1 MSGRDR
7 NCMFHL
13 GFFAQQPKQWPHLR
27 GQISFHVRGPKAGEE
42 RGGQRGQIATQQQQ
56 NTTSVDISI

>member
-42 RGGQRGQIATQQQQ
+42 REGGGAERSDSHTATAEY
-56 NTTSVDISI
+56 NLC

>member
-1 MSGRDR
+1 MSGRDP

-13 GFFAQQPKQWPHLR
+13 GFFAQQPKQWLHLR
-27 GQISFHVRGPKAGEE
+27 GQISFHVRGLKAGEE
-42 RGGQRGQIATQQQQ
+42 GGQRGQIATQQQQ

>member
-13 GFFAQQPKQWPHLR
+13 GFFAQQPKQWLHLR
-27 GQISFHVRGPKAGEE
+27 GQISFHVRGPKAGWVRWGGGGGTE
-42 RGGQRGQIATQQQQ
+42 RSDSHTATAEY
-56 NTTSVDISI
+56 NLC